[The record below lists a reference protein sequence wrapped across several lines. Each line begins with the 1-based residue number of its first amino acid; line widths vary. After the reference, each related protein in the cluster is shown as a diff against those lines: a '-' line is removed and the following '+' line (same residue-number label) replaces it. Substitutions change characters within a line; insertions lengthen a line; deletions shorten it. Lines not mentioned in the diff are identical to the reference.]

1 MERLKYNNQTNHAQI
16 ILNTNQNNDAQ
27 NAQAQQ
33 LVATPF
39 RPNQISIGLNLNEI
53 VNNENVRLDRNDADN
68 VIGESNNYY
77 ASVRGERNSDIYF
90 DTQPAEFNLVNETVQ
105 LPIELNVINLNQ
117 QLFNF
122 ESGQSQNTLLNSQ
135 RVDGSQVTKN
145 NNKRRT
151 RSQNGLSQAEKKFVC
166 EHCNKEFKLKQH
178 LTRYL
183 FLLYQ

>member
-1 MERLKYNNQTNHAQI
+1 MEKLKHSNQPNHAPI

-27 NAQAQQ
+27 NS
-33 LVATPF
+33 ATPF

-53 VNNENVRLDRNDADN
+53 VNHENVSLDRNDAN
-68 VIGESNNYY
+68 NAIGESNNYF

-122 ESGQSQNTLLNSQ
+122 ESGQSQDASLNSQ
-135 RVDGSQVTKN
+135 RVDGSQIIRNVN
-145 NNKRRT
+145 RRA
-151 RSQNGLSQAEKKFVC
+151 RSQNGLSQGEKRFVC

-178 LTRYL
+178 LTRY
-183 FLLYQ
+183 FF

>member
-1 MERLKYNNQTNHAQI
+1 LEKLKHNNQLNHAQI
-16 ILNTNQNNDAQ
+16 ILNTNQNNDSP
-27 NAQAQQ
+27 NAQVQQ

-39 RPNQISIGLNLNEI
+39 RPNQIPIGINLNEI
-53 VNNENVRLDRNDADN
+53 VNNENVRLDRNDA
-68 VIGESNNYY
+68 IGESNNYY
-77 ASVRGERNSDIYF
+77 ASVRGDRNSDIYF

-145 NNKRRT
+145 NNKRRA
-151 RSQNGLSQAEKKFVC
+151 RSQNGLSQGEKRFVC

-183 FLLYQ
+183 FLLYQE